1 MTFLELWNLLQEQI
15 IEESVKTLS
24 DASIINGEIENL
36 EKLYRKKDK
45 PKFKEEL
52 KKLKKQ
58 FMSLLVKENYKSLLS
73 KYFPQ
78 LRNETKK
85 TDDEFQNI
93 FFNTPEIWE
102 NFDPQMFVDFLNDF
116 DDALYYLANRNHGE
130 NRRLRFLS
138 KEYLKY

>member
-1 MTFLELWNLLQEQI
+1 MTFLELWNLLQEHL
-15 IEESVKTLS
+15 IEESVKVLS
-24 DASIINGEIENL
+24 DSSIINAEIEVL
-36 EKLYRKKDK
+36 EGLYRKKDK
-45 PKFKEEL
+45 PKFKQEL

-58 FMSLLVKENYKSLLS
+58 FMSKLVKENYKSLLS

-85 TDDEFQNI
+85 TDDEFQDI
-93 FFNTPEIWE
+93 LFNTPEIWE
-102 NFDPQMFVDFLNDF
+102 TFDPQMFVDFLNDF
-116 DDALYYLANRNHGE
+116 ENALDYLASRNHGQ

>member
-1 MTFLELWNLLQEQI
+1 MTFLELWDLLQEQI

-24 DASIINGEIENL
+24 DASIVNGEIETL
-36 EKLYRKKDK
+36 ERLYRKKDK

-58 FMSLLVKENYKSLLS
+58 FMSTLVKENYKSLLS

-78 LRNETKK
+78 LRNETRK
-85 TDDEFQNI
+85 TDDEFQDI
-93 FFNTPEIWE
+93 LFNTPEIWE

-116 DDALYYLANRNHGE
+116 ESALDYLASRNHGE

>member
-1 MTFLELWNLLQEQI
+1 MTFLELWNLLQEHL
-15 IEESVKTLS
+15 IEESMKVLS
-24 DASIINGEIENL
+24 DSSIINVEIKVL
-36 EKLYRKKDK
+36 EGLYRKKDK

-58 FMSLLVKENYKSLLS
+58 FMSKLVKENYKSLLS

-85 TDDEFQNI
+85 TDDEFQDI
-93 FFNTPEIWE
+93 LFNTPEIWE
-102 NFDPQMFVDFLNDF
+102 TFDPQMFVDFLNDF
-116 DDALYYLANRNHGE
+116 ENALDYLASRNHGQ

>member
-1 MTFLELWNLLQEQI
+1 MKFLELWDLLQEQI

-24 DASIINGEIENL
+24 DASIINGEIEIL
-36 EKLYRKKDK
+36 ERLYRKKDK

-58 FMSLLVKENYKSLLS
+58 FMSNLVKENYKSLLS

-78 LRNETKK
+78 LRNETRK
-85 TDDEFQNI
+85 TDKEFQDTL
-93 FFNTPEIWE
+93 FNTPEIWE

-116 DDALYYLANRNHGE
+116 ENALDYLASRNHGQ

>member
-1 MTFLELWNLLQEQI
+1 MTFLELWNLLQEHL
-15 IEESVKTLS
+15 IEESVKVLS
-24 DASIINGEIENL
+24 DSSIINAEIEVL
-36 EKLYRKKDK
+36 EGIYRKKDK
-45 PKFKEEL
+45 PKFKQEL

-58 FMSLLVKENYKSLLS
+58 FMSKLVKENYKSLLS

-85 TDDEFQNI
+85 TDDEFQDI
-93 FFNTPEIWE
+93 LFNTPEIWE
-102 NFDPQMFVDFLNDF
+102 TFDPQMFVDFLNDF
-116 DDALYYLANRNHGE
+116 ENALDYLASRNHGQ